1 MTDKEIAYSYRH
13 AVNKIEQVQILSE
26 LTLKT
31 VDEIIE
37 ILKREGALDPR
48 DIRHR
53 ICCRCGREY
62 EAIRVQ
68 GIAVCPTC
76 QNTTAEIQKKEYK
89 IKLNIAK
96 IATRLREVG
105 SLADDNIKLREE
117 IERLKGVGA

>member
-1 MTDKEIAYSYRH
+1 MTDEEIAYSYRH
-13 AVNKIEQVQILSE
+13 AVNKIEQVQILSD
-26 LTLKT
+26 LSLKT
-31 VDEIIE
+31 VDEVIE
-37 ILKREGALDPR
+37 ILKQEGALDPR

-68 GIAVCPTC
+68 GIAVCPSC
-76 QNTTAEIQKKEYK
+76 QETTAEIQKKKYK

-105 SLADDNIKLREE
+105 SLADDNVKLREE

>member
-62 EAIRVQ
+62 EAMTRQ